1 VSCPTGLAYNFAT
14 VARSW
19 GSLSGI
25 LAGFAFAATIQTLTR
40 PTRSKDRDAHVVE
53 GLVAAFLALLLAAML
68 YAVLSGEN
76 QTAFVHGRGTTE
88 EYYAGAALGF
98 GALILLYAVVVM
110 IDARGLTT
118 AASRARVCVG
128 LLIPALV
135 TLQVTLGGEDSLFG
149 ETATSALSGR
159 GCSRAAYNTYVQWG
173 IDAPSLAVL
182 AFSFVAWRLVRKPK
196 KRPILE
202 AARSSIPYVA
212 LVLVLAAVVA
222 FSTLSEFEDDFRL
235 PHWSLYLIAW
245 SIAAFAGLAS
255 LVTLAAPASA
265 EISGDPDQVVASL
278 RLLRQASEEGLI
290 PAVELRE
297 RQRALLDRL

>member
-1 VSCPTGLAYNFAT
+1 
-14 VARSW
+14 
-19 GSLSGI
+19 
-25 LAGFAFAATIQTLTR
+25 
-40 PTRSKDRDAHVVE
+40 
-53 GLVAAFLALLLAAML
+53 ML

-76 QTAFVHGRGTTE
+76 QTAFVDGRGTTE

-110 IDARGLTT
+110 IDARGLTR

-149 ETATSALSGR
+149 EVVTSALSGH
-159 GCSRAAYNTYVQWG
+159 GCDRATYNTYVRWG
-173 IDAPSLAVL
+173 IDAPSLAVF
-182 AFSFVAWRLVRKPK
+182 AFSLVAWRLVRQPK
-196 KRPILE
+196 KRSVLE
-202 AARSSIPYVA
+202 TVRASIPYVA
-212 LVLVLAAVVA
+212 LALVLAAVVA
-222 FSTLSEFEDDFRL
+222 FSMLSEFEDDFRL

-245 SIAAFAGLAS
+245 SVAVFASLAS

-265 EISGDPDQVVASL
+265 ETSVDPDQIIAGL
-278 RLLRQASEEGLI
+278 RLLRQANEDGLI
-290 PAVELRE
+290 PAVELRK